1 VARDVIDDRL
11 VGALHLRALTR
22 SGLLHEARLE
32 HTVLQTGTIASLMDG
47 HYDGD
52 LRIGDLLSR
61 ADLGIGTIQHLDG
74 ELVVV
79 DGEAWVAH
87 ADGTI
92 DAVSPDTKT
101 PFLVACRFVPG
112 ASRSVR
118 GSLTHDSLCTA
129 LDELA
134 PADEPVV
141 AVRVDGTFAD
151 VRLRSVHA
159 QVPPYRPL
167 REVVAHQTEWTVERA
182 AGSVV
187 GFRFPDAT
195 SGVEVPGYHLHF
207 LSDDR
212 AHGGHVLGLTL
223 LDGVLAVDGEHELH
237 VEVPAGMRLGE
248 PGELSREIRAVEGGA
263 GSASTDAGPESA

>member
-1 VARDVIDDRL
+1 MARDVIDDRL

-22 SGLLHEARLE
+22 SGLLHEARRE
-32 HTVLQTGTIASLMDG
+32 HTVLQAGTIAALMDG

-61 ADLGIGTIQHLDG
+61 ADLGVGTIQHLDG
-74 ELVVV
+74 ELVIV

-87 ADGTI
+87 ADGTVE
-92 DAVSPDTKT
+92 AVSPDTKT
-101 PFLVACRFVPG
+101 PFLVACRFVRG
-112 ASRSVR
+112 TSRHVDEPLR
-118 GSLTHDSLCTA
+118 FDALCEA

-134 PADEPVV
+134 PPGEPVV
-141 AVRVDGTFAD
+141 AVRVDGSFAD

-159 QVPPYRPL
+159 QVPPYPPL
-167 REVVAHQTEWTVERA
+167 REVVAHQTEWTVEHA
-182 AGSVV
+182 SGSVV

-195 SGVEVPGYHLHF
+195 SGVEVPGYHVHF

-212 AHGGHVLGLTL
+212 AHAGHVLGLVL
-223 LDGVLAVDGEHELH
+223 VDGLLAVDGEHELH
-237 VEVPAGMRLGE
+237 VEVPAGMQLGE

-263 GSASTDAGPESA
+263 GASPQG